1 MKILTL
7 LIPAKISSFKCPS
20 LLVSHQ
26 QKYLSLSYLSSSLS
40 KDCIAPHLIW
50 HAGRTAESVR
60 TMATAALCSLIQ
72 GTSKEN
78 ALKIVESLMV
88 PLVSLIDDNSIATR
102 SYALNILN
110 HMGSLKYEQ
119 LKIVASAFLSRLDD
133 PGNEVRLKAAQCLG
147 KLELKGEDEDERDDM
162 WKSLLKQI
170 LSTMLIH
177 LESPEIDLRNALIE
191 SISTLSRKY
200 STACIEA
207 LSESTI
213 SHDLKSKICV

>member
-1 MKILTL
+1 
-7 LIPAKISSFKCPS
+7 
-20 LLVSHQ
+20 
-26 QKYLSLSYLSSSLS
+26 
-40 KDCIAPHLIW
+40 
-50 HAGRTAESVR
+50 
-60 TMATAALCSLIQ
+60 
-72 GTSKEN
+72 
-78 ALKIVESLMV
+78 MV

-133 PGNEVRLKAAQCLG
+133 PGNEVRQKAAQCLG
-147 KLELKGEDEDERDDM
+147 KLELKEDNDDEDERDDM

-177 LESPEIDLRNALIE
+177 LESPEIDLRKALIE

-213 SHDLKSKICV
+213 SQDLKSKICV

>member
-1 MKILTL
+1 
-7 LIPAKISSFKCPS
+7 
-20 LLVSHQ
+20 
-26 QKYLSLSYLSSSLS
+26 
-40 KDCIAPHLIW
+40 
-50 HAGRTAESVR
+50 
-60 TMATAALCSLIQ
+60 MATAALCSLIQ

-78 ALKIVESLMV
+78 AQKIVESLMV

-119 LKIVASAFLSRLDD
+119 LKIVASAFLTRLDD
-133 PGNEVRLKAAQCLG
+133 PGNEVRQKAAQCLG
-147 KLELKGEDEDERDDM
+147 RLELKCDDDEDERDDM
-162 WKSLLKQI
+162 WINLLKQI

-191 SISTLSRKY
+191 SISALARKY
-200 STACIEA
+200 STTYHEA

-213 SHDLKSKICV
+213 SQDLKSKIFV

>member
-1 MKILTL
+1 
-7 LIPAKISSFKCPS
+7 
-20 LLVSHQ
+20 
-26 QKYLSLSYLSSSLS
+26 
-40 KDCIAPHLIW
+40 
-50 HAGRTAESVR
+50 
-60 TMATAALCSLIQ
+60 
-72 GTSKEN
+72 
-78 ALKIVESLMV
+78 MV

-133 PGNEVRLKAAQCLG
+133 PGNEVRQKAAQCLG
-147 KLELKGEDEDERDDM
+147 KLELKDEDDDEDERDDM

-191 SISTLSRKY
+191 SISALSRKY

-213 SHDLKSKICV
+213 SQDLKSKICV